1 MKNVHVYLVIP
12 KLLTSSVI
20 FCNIKKRK
28 MANGKYSVQLKEK
41 IINDYCNGESV
52 TSIAYKFGIHH
63 SVISRIISRFRSSG
77 SLTTIHRGG
86 RPRKTTNRDDQA
98 IIRLIKKDP
107 FISARSIGNQL
118 KLNVSIRS
126 IQRRSVEG
134 GLKTYR
140 SAKKPF
146 ISAKNRR
153 ARIEFAKEHLNW
165 SATQWKTVLFSD
177 ESKFNIKSSDG
188 FRLVRRPKG
197 QRLNPRY
204 TRGTVKHGGGNVLV
218 WGCFSGHGIGPIHRI
233 NGIMDRFVY
242 KDILENIMLPHAEEE
257 MPLKWRYQQDND
269 PKHTAKCVKEW
280 FKNNKINVLKWPAQ
294 SPDLN
299 PIENLWDIV
308 DRKINRDDCRNADEL
323 FRQVEIA
330 WNEISGEILSNLIE
344 SMPRRCKEVL
354 KNKGYATKY

>member
-1 MKNVHVYLVIP
+1 MGN
-12 KLLTSSVI
+12 
-20 FCNIKKRK
+20 N
-28 MANGKYSVQLKEK
+28 KYSVQLKQK
-41 IINDYCNGESV
+41 IVSDYNNGESV
-52 TSIAYKFGIHH
+52 TSIAKKFGINH

-77 SLTTIHRGG
+77 SLAPINKGG
-86 RPRKTTNRDDQA
+86 RPRKTSKRDDNS

-107 FISARSIGNQL
+107 FTSARSVRNQL
-118 KLNVSIRS
+118 QLNLSVRS
-126 IQRRSVEG
+126 IQRRAVEG

-146 ISAKNRR
+146 ISVKNRR

-165 SATQWKTVLFSD
+165 STTQWRTVLFSD
-177 ESKFNIKSSDG
+177 ESKFNLRSSDG

-197 QRLNPRY
+197 ERLNPRY
-204 TRGTVKHGGGNVLV
+204 TKGTIKHGGGNVLV
-218 WGCFSGHGIGPIHRI
+218 WGCFSGFGIGPLQKI
-233 NGIMDRFVY
+233 NGIMDRFMY

-257 MPLKWRYQQDND
+257 MPLKWRYQHDND

-280 FKNNKINVLKWPAQ
+280 FVHNKINVLKWPAQ

-308 DRKINRDDCRNADEL
+308 DRKVNRENCRNTDEL

-330 WNEISGEILSNLIE
+330 WNGISGDILLNLIE
-344 SMPRRCKEVL
+344 SMPRRCEEVL